1 MKFSKKSIIVPA
13 LGALCFGGV
22 GVGATFALFTD
33 KAETTVS
40 VRAGVV
46 AISTEIELVSY
57 KSLDLA
63 EPVLVPASTTVIDY
77 GIGGSVVK
85 GNDGSLTITN
95 WVPGDQV
102 TFRVSVIN
110 GSTIKTK
117 WRLRLASSGT
127 LAEALEDNFPAAPS
141 LWQVAEACPL
151 MNDAPVP
158 TPLMDPVEVTLSFPN
173 TNNNITSRQQG
184 VDNQYQGTDCTYLV
198 IAEAVQGNAVVSNM
212 QIADFAQSETVGK

>member
-22 GVGATFALFTD
+22 GAGATFALFTD

-46 AISTEIELVSY
+46 AISTKIELVSY
-57 KSLDLA
+57 KSLDLEEA
-63 EPVLVPASTTVIDY
+63 VQVDPSTTVIVY

-102 TFRVSVIN
+102 TFRVSVTN

-127 LAEALEDNFPAAPS
+127 LAQALEDNFPAASS
-141 LWQVAEACPL
+141 LWQEADACPL
-151 MNDAPVP
+151 MNDTPVL
-158 TPLMDPVEVTLSFPN
+158 TPLMNPVEITLSFPN
-173 TNNNITSRQQG
+173 TDNNITSRQQG

-212 QIADFAQSETVGK
+212 QIADFAQSETAGK